1 MISNQFIEKKFNPFF
16 MRTEFSGKI
25 DEDLLLKEAKSVLP
39 PGAKARLTANTKK
52 IL

>member
-1 MISNQFIEKKFNPFF
+1 

-39 PGAKARLTANTKK
+39 PGAEVRLPRTQKK
-52 IL
+52 